1 MYIGKQREKRR
12 IYTAMNLSK
21 ESGVKQRKLPNLPS
35 FKSELKQ
42 ETKIANTKSRRRHT
56 ESDLLSSLVGK
67 SQAGF
72 VCGITQEVINKIKA
86 AEAEESSRQ
95 VKMAS
100 VQREPNFEEHTDTG
114 QGRNKIAVIQGTSQR
129 IAGIIDI
136 FQDDQGFWIRK
147 IQITKVP
154 GQGLGFFIKKGNG
167 FDRKNGVFISR
178 VSLGSI
184 LDIYGLL
191 HTGDEVIEVN
201 RVNLKGFP
209 LEDVALMMQIPDKLL
224 LTTKSRVP
232 INTRPKASG
241 KSGQKSPRVAHE
253 AIFKQLSTPGKLST
267 YSTHGK
273 NEERLLKS
281 FTYSSQKPARFYTGN
296 GNIESSLTK
305 TNNPQTCST
314 RFYSTTSA
322 EYGRQMRLKKED
334 GVPSGKFPESPDSG
348 IEASSC
354 GAGNRTLPGVPVKAV
369 KSPRKLPTPP
379 PVSEKDTN
387 DNITDIQQQFLSTYP
402 LPTNFKRAE
411 LYRVQSP
418 EQGESMMQ
426 AAPIVMV
433 QHAKDDQ
440 DIQQTP
446 PSEPSKTTAKDPRR
460 TLSVSETPNHAPSKG
475 GKLGFFRGFS
485 GKESPINQRKETKL
499 ETPIERVFEPYKS
512 DDLNSEMK
520 FTKAFSGML
529 AVQIESVSRMQHSS
543 TKDKFYCT
551 IEIDDE
557 FKASTTKKKLDSSSQ
572 SVSFDEQFDVEI
584 SHASELS
591 IYAFGIGSS
600 KQHSLVSS
608 GVVFLEKV
616 LNKSNSRAIALELES
631 SGVLNISLDYTEAVK
646 YLKRTPSSRK
656 RGVFGF
662 NIVSTLD
669 VEKNTIPIIV
679 RKCVDEIE
687 KRGLHIVGIYRISGN
702 AKKKKLLKAEFDA
715 DSSAVDVSESSGVD
729 CNVLSGIMKDY
740 LRELPEPLIPEQ
752 VLQQIADAKSAASSP
767 DMSKRQVVLCELIK
781 KLPYG
786 SRATLIFIMDH
797 LIRVQENKEV
807 NKMDITNLAVC
818 FGPVLMC
825 PPSTTAVLDFKRII
839 EALEYLLKIWPKIH
853 ERGVE
858 IEISSVI

>member
-21 ESGVKQRKLPNLPS
+21 DSGVKQRKLPNLPA
-35 FKSELKQ
+35 FKSDLNQ
-42 ETKIANTKSRRRHT
+42 ETKITNTKSRRRHT

-67 SQAGF
+67 NQAGF

-86 AEAEESSRQ
+86 AEADESSRQ

-100 VQREPNFEEHTDTG
+100 VQREPNFDEHTDAG
-114 QGRNKIAVIQGTSQR
+114 RGRNKIAVVQGTSQR

-232 INTRPKASG
+232 TNTRPKAGG
-241 KSGQKSPRVAHE
+241 KSGQKSSQKSPRVAHE
-253 AIFKQLSTPGKLST
+253 AIFKQLS
-267 YSTHGK
+267 HGK

-281 FTYSSQKPARFYTGN
+281 FTYSSQKPAKFYTGN
-296 GNIESSLTK
+296 ENIESRLTK
-305 TNNPQTCST
+305 TNNPKSCSS
-314 RFYSTTSA
+314 RLYSTTSA
-322 EYGRQMRLKKED
+322 EYGRQMRLKRED
-334 GVPSGKFPESPDSG
+334 GSPPVNFSESPDSG
-348 IEASSC
+348 IEAPSC
-354 GAGNRTLPGVPVKAV
+354 GNRTLPGVPVKAV
-369 KSPRKLPTPP
+369 KSPRKLPSPP
-379 PVSEKDTN
+379 PVLEKDTN
-387 DNITDIQQQFLSTYP
+387 ENFTDIQQQFLSTYP

-418 EQGESMMQ
+418 EQGESVTP
-426 AAPIVMV
+426 AAPIVTV
-433 QHAKDDQ
+433 QHVKDDQ
-440 DIQQTP
+440 DIRQTP
-446 PSEPSKTTAKDPRR
+446 TLEPSKTTAKDPRR
-460 TLSVSETPNHAPSKG
+460 TLSVSETPNHASSKG
-475 GKLGFFRGFS
+475 GKLGFLRGFS
-485 GKESPINQRKETKL
+485 GKESPNNQRKETKV
-499 ETPIERVFEPYKS
+499 ETPAERVFEPYKS

-529 AVQIESVSRMQHSS
+529 TVHIESVARMQHSS

-557 FKASTTKKKLDSSSQ
+557 FKASTAKKKMDSSNQ

-591 IYAFGIGSS
+591 IYVFAIGSS

-646 YLKRTPSSRK
+646 FLKRTPSSRK

-715 DSSAVDVSESSGVD
+715 DSGAVDVSENSGID

-752 VLQQIADAKSAASSP
+752 VLQQIIEAKSAATSP

-839 EALEYLLKIWPKIH
+839 EALEYLLKIWPKLH

-858 IEISSVI
+858 IEISNVI